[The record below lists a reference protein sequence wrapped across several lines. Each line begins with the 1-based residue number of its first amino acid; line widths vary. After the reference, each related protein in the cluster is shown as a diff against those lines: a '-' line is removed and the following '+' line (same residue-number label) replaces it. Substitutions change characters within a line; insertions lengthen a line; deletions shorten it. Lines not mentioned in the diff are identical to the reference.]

1 MSVDRGYEQEDDLVL
16 SRFEGKK
23 YFECRDKYGAFV
35 RPSAVTVGDFPEV
48 DLEEL

>member
-1 MSVDRGYEQEDDLVL
+1 MSIARCHESESDLVL
-16 SRFEGKK
+16 SSFEGKK
-23 YFECRDKYGAFV
+23 YFECPDKYGAFV